1 MTDQEKPRHR
11 NDIYRDLDKT
21 PAEEIPA
28 IPAAT
33 VVLLRDG
40 AKDTEVLMLHRTSK
54 VHFGGMWVF
63 PGGRIDDEDYPD
75 DGDLHVA
82 ARNAAARETL
92 EETGITVSADNFV
105 CFAHWTPA
113 AATPRRYATW
123 FFATPLDD
131 DQAIKVDGFEIQ
143 NHEWIHPSEML
154 AKHTAGEVDLV
165 PPTWVTLYHLSLY
178 RPVAAILERFAA
190 HPHRIYET
198 KIATRSDDIRVA
210 MWDGDAGYESG
221 NADADGDRHRL
232 IMAEDGFTFENT
244 VVDY

>member
-54 VHFGGMWVF
+54 VHFADMWVF

-75 DGDLHVA
+75 GGDLHLA

-92 EETGITVSADNFV
+92 EETGITVSPDNFV

-123 FFATPLDD
+123 FFATALDD
-131 DQAIKVDGFEIQ
+131 DQAINVDGFEIQ

-165 PPTWVTLYHLSLY
+165 PPTWITLYHLSLY
-178 RPVAAILERFAA
+178 QNVSAILERFAA

-198 KIATRSDDIRVA
+198 KISSRSDGIRVA
-210 MWDGDAGYESG
+210 MWNGDAGYESG
-221 NADADGDRHRL
+221 NADVDGDRHRL